1 MIKSPSSIRYIQK
14 FPTLILYL
22 LTFLITLLPAFFYTA
37 PAFEDGLGTMAPA
50 AYLAGYDW
58 SGFLAS
64 DGYYYKYGQSL
75 WYLLPFLLIPYAVVR
90 YRVML
95 AVNSALVSL
104 IPVFAWKTA
113 RRLGMEGRAAFAIA
127 LLTGF
132 YPPILLYS
140 KYTWAET
147 NLMVLPWI
155 VLFLLLRVYG
165 KGEEHRIR
173 DSILLAAAAVYAY
186 MSHQRGM
193 VLILAVVLTL
203 IFLEFVLYCAQG
215 GAYCV
220 EKKGFCW
227 SSFLLTLTAG
237 VLLDSVLSGCV
248 KAFVYDG
255 AVMEH
260 NTLRDF
266 LDPELYWKLLSP
278 KGIRVVLDTAAG
290 WLFHSGAS
298 TFGCAFLG
306 LFFLLGVVWKWLPG
320 KRRMEEEHGE
330 LGYLVVSLLGLFC
343 YFGAMAL
350 GLLFFFQDLNGYF
363 DGSRVERCDHLLFGR
378 YLESSVSILL
388 FAGLIVLWKKEKEKR
403 SLFGAAVVWYLCVAL
418 VTGGRLLPRMD
429 QVNCY
434 VHSLMA
440 LNLFMDTGEVTGTLA
455 VIPNYPEALAA
466 FGLLSFLVFVIL
478 QYIRERRGR
487 RGVMVVLC
495 VLFLWVYVWNSVTV
509 TGRVDHFGATKY
521 AEVYRTSERGQLSD
535 GSMAL
540 CIEKKR
546 ILRLRQEE
554 SFHLNMQRNCRFKEN
569 CRCHGFQIDGIFP
582 LRYNQINDQ
591 EKPDLRIP
599 VE

>member
-1 MIKSPSSIRYIQK
+1 MGKGILMINSSCSIRYIQK
-14 FPTLILYL
+14 FPVRILYL
-22 LTFLITLLPAFFYTA
+22 MAFLITLPPAIFYTA
-37 PAFEDGLGTMAPA
+37 PAFEDGLGTMASA

-75 WYLLPFLLIPYAVVR
+75 WYLLPFLLIPYAALR

-113 RRLGMEGRAAFAIA
+113 RRLGMEGRDAFAIA

-165 KGEEHRIR
+165 KGKEHRIR
-173 DSILLAAAAVYAY
+173 DSVLLAATIVYAY

-203 IFLEFVLYCAQG
+203 IFLELASRRMSQG
-215 GAYCV
+215 GPYS
-220 EKKGFCW
+220 EGRRGFCW
-227 SSFLLTLTAG
+227 YPFLLTLAMG
-237 VLLDSVLSGCV
+237 LLLDSVLSGWV
-248 KAFVYDG
+248 KAVVYDG

-266 LDPELYWKLLSP
+266 LEPELYRMLLSP
-278 KGIRVVLDTAAG
+278 KGLRVVLDTAAG

-306 LFFLLGVVWKWLPG
+306 LFFLLSVVWKWLQGQEPRG
-320 KRRMEEEHGE
+320 KGQWE
-330 LGYLVVSLLGLFC
+330 LGYLAISLLGFFC

-350 GLLFFFQDLNGYF
+350 GLLFFFQDLYGYF

-378 YLESSVSILL
+378 YLESSVPILL
-388 FAGLIVLWKKEKEKR
+388 FAGLIVLWKKRRESCR
-403 SLFGAAVVWYLCVAL
+403 LCVAAVL
-418 VTGGRLLPRMD
+418 LDVCVTLATAFRLLPLMD
-429 QVNCY
+429 HVSCY

-440 LNLFMDTGEVTGTLA
+440 LNLFMDTSDITGTLD
-455 VIPNYPEALAA
+455 VIPNYAEALAA
-466 FGLLSFLVFVIL
+466 FGVLSLLIFIFLL
-478 QYIRERRGR
+478 CARGKKGR
-487 RGVMVVLC
+487 RCSAVVLC
-495 VLFLWVYVWNSVTV
+495 ILFLWIYVYNSVTV
-509 TGRVDHFGATKY
+509 TGRVDGCGESRY
-521 AEVYRTSERGQLSD
+521 AEVY
-535 GSMAL
+535 
-540 CIEKKR
+540 
-546 ILRLRQEE
+546 
-554 SFHLNMQRNCRFKEN
+554 LNCSIK
-569 CRCHGFQIDGIFP
+569 
-582 LRYNQINDQ
+582 
-591 EKPDLRIP
+591 
-599 VE
+599 